1 MEPGI
6 AYCSA
11 FPEDSVFGALH
22 NAHSYRWTGSCVANP
37 EYDPE
42 DMRTIVLHALASST
56 NTMSPFLALL
66 VLSVWE
72 DTP

>member
-6 AYCSA
+6 TYYSA
-11 FPEDSVFGALH
+11 FLEESVFGALH
-22 NAHSYRWTGSCVANP
+22 NAHSYKWTRSCVANP

-42 DMRTIVLHALASST
+42 DMRTTVLHAIASST
-56 NTMSPFLALL
+56 NTTTPFLAVM
-66 VLSVWE
+66 VLPVWE